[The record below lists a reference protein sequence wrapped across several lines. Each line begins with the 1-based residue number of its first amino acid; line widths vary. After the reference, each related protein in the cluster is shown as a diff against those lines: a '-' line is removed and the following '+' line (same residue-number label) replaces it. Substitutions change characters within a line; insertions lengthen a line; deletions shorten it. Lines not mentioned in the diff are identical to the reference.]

1 MAGSQFVFSQHCKS
15 LRGLGVSEE
24 KIAAIPHWQAS
35 ESFDKTERLVLAY
48 TDCLGQDHGRVS
60 DGLFD
65 ELRDAIGPV
74 AVMELTYITTMYLQ
88 HAVIVR
94 ALRLENDDVDE
105 HVREVRIDGAEDQ
118 ILSIT
123 DR

>member
-1 MAGSQFVFSQHCKS
+1 M
-15 LRGLGVSEE
+15 
-24 KIAAIPHWQAS
+24 
-35 ESFDKTERLVLAY
+35 LAY
-48 TDCLGQDHGRVS
+48 TDCLGQDHGRVP

-105 HVREVRIDGAEDQ
+105 HVREIRIDGAEDQ